1 MLSTL
6 YQLYPPLFALGLL
19 RVDNPSSHIK
29 DLYAQDRQFFAL
41 NRKRNLYIRASY
53 LDEFDMGMDMRD
65 LIEVPRLHVLV
76 NQLQPG
82 FHQITPLYRG
92 KSFFYGNDN
101 SDLEVIEIVSECAR
115 RKGIDAVEWV
125 AYEQKRSECTKATIE
140 VIQ

>member
-6 YQLYPPLFALGLL
+6 YQLCPPLFALGLL

-53 LDEFDMGMDMRD
+53 LEEFDMGMEMRD

-125 AYEQKRSECTKATIE
+125 AYEQKRSQRTTAIIG